1 MRRLTGLVLVGVLAF
16 TFVGSPASRAATVA
30 SSWPVGPQPFG
41 LAIDEQTGKVYVAN
55 SGGAAP
61 DGSGRISVVDPAT
74 GSVDT
79 IRTSLT
85 PNLVLVDSVGR
96 RLYSSNANLNTN
108 ARSLD
113 VFDLDTRASVAN
125 LPVGGYGM
133 ALDRAAGR
141 LYVCESGSLKVIDTP
156 TLAVVA
162 SATAPASTWW
172 FRVAADPDRHH
183 LYVTNIRETSPT
195 FFVLDDRDLTTLA
208 EIPFATATRF
218 AVTVDPGTHFVF
230 VAGGQWDGQA
240 MASALSVI
248 DPDTLSVTQRT
259 SLPGFAVGIALAPSR
274 HRIYVSDNTGYRLY
288 GIDDT
293 TLGIAETMRLEFPPG
308 ELLMHPDRRLYV
320 GNHNT
325 SSQSAS
331 TLVALDL
338 NNHAPVF
345 LSLSLTPSIA
355 FTGDTLRADARAYDP
370 DLAPTIAGNPV
381 SYTYEWSRNGNVL
394 PGAGSPSLDL
404 SVPGRRWHAPHR
416 RRIRRSDRRQHG
428 ADGRGLADYD
438 HTDVE
443 ERYHCDGRQPGSRQ
457 RRPHVRLHM
466 AAERCRHANGNDDVD
481 DGPLRP
487 VGQRQRRQGRHRQRD
502 GHRDRRVI
510 DLPERE
516 HQRDGAQPLGLLRA
530 GRRPNRR
537 IVGDRDSR
545 PWGVQQG
552 RQEARVTRERLEVAG
567 SVEILAARENRDYAG
582 RGIAASGHRRDDAAS
597 AAGQRDA
604 DRASFEIGDDR
615 CAVLVRRGRDGAG
628 DLAMPD
634 DLVRDARA
642 GDELEATPWDG
653 HVDEGGVARNDFERG
668 IGEESECPR
677 TESGREREG
686 RLSQRADK
694 ARPRYEPAAK
704 EAHRSEPRTDPDER
718 HDPDAVSTDA
728 KNRLA
733 DRMVGAAPERRGHD
747 R

>member
-41 LAIDEQTGKVYVAN
+41 LAVDEQTGKVYVAN

-125 LPVGGYGM
+125 LPVGGFGM

-141 LYVCESGSLKVIDTP
+141 LYVCESGSLKVIDTT

-172 FRVAADPDRHH
+172 FSVAADPDRHH

-218 AVTVDPGTHFVF
+218 AVTVDPVTHFVF

-248 DPDTLSVTQRT
+248 DPDTLNVTQRT

-404 SVPGRRWHAPHR
+404 SVPGTGDRGDTISVRVTASDGELVSVASTSVVITDSAPTAAVSL
-416 RRIRRSDRRQHG
+416 SDSAPATKAVLSARAVASDADNDPVTYRFVWKVNGVVRQTTPGPNDSDSFDLAVVGNGDHG
-428 ADGRGLADYD
+428 DRVVVELVASDGTLQSGVASD
-438 HTDVE
+438 
-443 ERYHCDGRQPGSRQ
+443 
-457 RRPHVRLHM
+457 
-466 AAERCRHANGNDDVD
+466 AATVVNTAPTVAVSLSTTT
-481 DGPLRP
+481 PTSKSVLIATV
-487 VGQRQRRQGRHRQRD
+487 VGQDLDSD
-502 GHRDRRVI
+502 GLTYVYTWRLNGVVMRTVTTTSTTDRY
-510 DLPERE
+510 DLSVRGNGDKGDIVSVMVTAT
-516 HQRDGAQPLGLLRA
+516 DGSLTSP
-530 GRRPNRR
+530 
-537 IVGDRDSR
+537 S
-545 PWGVQQG
+545 
-552 RQEARVTRERLEVAG
+552 
-567 SVEILAARENRDYAG
+567 
-582 RGIAASGHRRDDAAS
+582 ASIS
-597 AAGQRDA
+597 AM
-604 DRASFEIGDDR
+604 
-615 CAVLVRRGRDGAG
+615 VRS
-628 DLAMPD
+628 
-634 DLVRDARA
+634 
-642 GDELEATPWDG
+642 
-653 HVDEGGVARNDFERG
+653 H
-668 IGEESECPR
+668 
-677 TESGREREG
+677 
-686 RLSQRADK
+686 
-694 ARPRYEPAAK
+694 
-704 EAHRSEPRTDPDER
+704 
-718 HDPDAVSTDA
+718 
-728 KNRLA
+728 
-733 DRMVGAAPERRGHD
+733 
-747 R
+747 

>member
-41 LAIDEQTGKVYVAN
+41 LAVDEQTGKVYVAN

-125 LPVGGYGM
+125 LLVGGFGM

-141 LYVCESGSLKVIDTP
+141 LYVCESGSLKVIDTT

-172 FRVAADPDRHH
+172 FSVAADPDRHH

-218 AVTVDPGTHFVF
+218 AVTVDPVTHFVF

-248 DPDTLSVTQRT
+248 DPDTLNVTQRT

-331 TLVALDL
+331 TLAALDL

-404 SVPGRRWHAPHR
+404 SVPGTGDRGDTISVRVTA
-416 RRIRRSDRRQHG
+416 SDRELVSVASTSVVITDSAPTAAVSLSDSAPATKAVLSARAVASDADNDPVSYRFVWKVNGVVRQTTPGPNDSDSFDLAVVGNGDHG
-428 ADGRGLADYD
+428 DRVVVELVASDGTLQSGVASD
-438 HTDVE
+438 
-443 ERYHCDGRQPGSRQ
+443 
-457 RRPHVRLHM
+457 
-466 AAERCRHANGNDDVD
+466 AATVVNTAPTVAVSLTTTT
-481 DGPLRP
+481 PTSKSVLIATV
-487 VGQRQRRQGRHRQRD
+487 VGQDLDSD
-502 GHRDRRVI
+502 GLTYVYTWRLNGVVMRTVTTTSTTDRY
-510 DLPERE
+510 DLSVRGNGDKGDIVSVMVTAT
-516 HQRDGAQPLGLLRA
+516 DGSLTSP
-530 GRRPNRR
+530 
-537 IVGDRDSR
+537 S
-545 PWGVQQG
+545 
-552 RQEARVTRERLEVAG
+552 
-567 SVEILAARENRDYAG
+567 
-582 RGIAASGHRRDDAAS
+582 ASIS
-597 AAGQRDA
+597 AM
-604 DRASFEIGDDR
+604 
-615 CAVLVRRGRDGAG
+615 VRS
-628 DLAMPD
+628 
-634 DLVRDARA
+634 
-642 GDELEATPWDG
+642 
-653 HVDEGGVARNDFERG
+653 H
-668 IGEESECPR
+668 
-677 TESGREREG
+677 
-686 RLSQRADK
+686 
-694 ARPRYEPAAK
+694 
-704 EAHRSEPRTDPDER
+704 
-718 HDPDAVSTDA
+718 
-728 KNRLA
+728 
-733 DRMVGAAPERRGHD
+733 
-747 R
+747 

>member
-41 LAIDEQTGKVYVAN
+41 LAVDEQTGKVYVAN

-125 LPVGGYGM
+125 LPVGGFGM

-141 LYVCESGSLKVIDTP
+141 LYVCESGSLKVIDTT

-172 FRVAADPDRHH
+172 FSVAADPDRHH

-218 AVTVDPGTHFVF
+218 AVTVDPVTHFVF

-248 DPDTLSVTQRT
+248 DPDTLNVTQRT

-331 TLVALDL
+331 TLAALDL

-404 SVPGRRWHAPHR
+404 SVPGTGDRGDTISVRVTASDGELVSVASTSVVITDSAPTAAVSL
-416 RRIRRSDRRQHG
+416 SDSAPATKAVLSARAVASDADNDPVTYRFVWKVNGVVRQTTPGPNDSDSFDLAVVGNGDHG
-428 ADGRGLADYD
+428 DRVVVELVASDGTLQSGVASD
-438 HTDVE
+438 
-443 ERYHCDGRQPGSRQ
+443 
-457 RRPHVRLHM
+457 
-466 AAERCRHANGNDDVD
+466 AATVVNTAPTVAVSLTTTT
-481 DGPLRP
+481 PTSKSVLIATV
-487 VGQRQRRQGRHRQRD
+487 VGQDLDSD
-502 GHRDRRVI
+502 GLTYVYTWRLNGVVMRTVTTTSTTDRY
-510 DLPERE
+510 DLSVRGNGDKGDIVSVMVTAT
-516 HQRDGAQPLGLLRA
+516 DGSLTSP
-530 GRRPNRR
+530 
-537 IVGDRDSR
+537 S
-545 PWGVQQG
+545 
-552 RQEARVTRERLEVAG
+552 
-567 SVEILAARENRDYAG
+567 
-582 RGIAASGHRRDDAAS
+582 ASIS
-597 AAGQRDA
+597 AM
-604 DRASFEIGDDR
+604 
-615 CAVLVRRGRDGAG
+615 VRS
-628 DLAMPD
+628 
-634 DLVRDARA
+634 
-642 GDELEATPWDG
+642 
-653 HVDEGGVARNDFERG
+653 H
-668 IGEESECPR
+668 
-677 TESGREREG
+677 
-686 RLSQRADK
+686 
-694 ARPRYEPAAK
+694 
-704 EAHRSEPRTDPDER
+704 
-718 HDPDAVSTDA
+718 
-728 KNRLA
+728 
-733 DRMVGAAPERRGHD
+733 
-747 R
+747 

>member
-41 LAIDEQTGKVYVAN
+41 LAVDEQTGKVYVAN

-125 LPVGGYGM
+125 LPVGGFGM

-141 LYVCESGSLKVIDTP
+141 LYVCESGSLKVIDTT

-162 SATAPASTWW
+162 SATAPASAWW
-172 FRVAADPDRHH
+172 FSVAADPDRHH

-218 AVTVDPGTHFVF
+218 AVTVDPVTHFVF

-248 DPDTLSVTQRT
+248 DPDTLNVTQRT

-331 TLVALDL
+331 TLAALDL

-381 SYTYEWSRNGNVL
+381 SYTYEWSRNGKVL
-394 PGAGSPSLDL
+394 PGASSPSLDL
-404 SVPGRRWHAPHR
+404 SVPGTGDRGDTISVRVTASDGELVSVASTSVVITDSAPTAAVSL
-416 RRIRRSDRRQHG
+416 SDSAPATKAVLSARAVASDADNDPVSYRFVWKVNGVVRQTTPGPNDSDSFDLAVVGNGDHG
-428 ADGRGLADYD
+428 DRVVVELVASDGTLQSGVASD
-438 HTDVE
+438 
-443 ERYHCDGRQPGSRQ
+443 
-457 RRPHVRLHM
+457 
-466 AAERCRHANGNDDVD
+466 AATVVNTAPTVAVSLTTTT
-481 DGPLRP
+481 PTSKSVLIATV
-487 VGQRQRRQGRHRQRD
+487 VGQDLDSD
-502 GHRDRRVI
+502 GLTYVYTWRLNGVVMRTVTTTSTTDRY
-510 DLPERE
+510 DLSVRGNGDKGDIVSVMVTAT
-516 HQRDGAQPLGLLRA
+516 DGSLISPSASISA
-530 GRRPNRR
+530 
-537 IVGDRDSR
+537 IV
-545 PWGVQQG
+545 
-552 RQEARVTRERLEVAG
+552 
-567 SVEILAARENRDYAG
+567 
-582 RGIAASGHRRDDAAS
+582 
-597 AAGQRDA
+597 
-604 DRASFEIGDDR
+604 
-615 CAVLVRRGRDGAG
+615 
-628 DLAMPD
+628 
-634 DLVRDARA
+634 
-642 GDELEATPWDG
+642 
-653 HVDEGGVARNDFERG
+653 
-668 IGEESECPR
+668 
-677 TESGREREG
+677 
-686 RLSQRADK
+686 
-694 ARPRYEPAAK
+694 
-704 EAHRSEPRTDPDER
+704 RS
-718 HDPDAVSTDA
+718 H
-728 KNRLA
+728 
-733 DRMVGAAPERRGHD
+733 
-747 R
+747 

>member
-41 LAIDEQTGKVYVAN
+41 LAVDEQTGKVYVAN

-125 LPVGGYGM
+125 LPVGGFGM

-141 LYVCESGSLKVIDTP
+141 LYVCESGSLKVIDTT

-172 FRVAADPDRHH
+172 FSVAADPDRHH

-218 AVTVDPGTHFVF
+218 AVTVDPVTHFVF

-248 DPDTLSVTQRT
+248 DPDTLNVTQRT

-331 TLVALDL
+331 TLAALDL

-355 FTGDTLRADARAYDP
+355 FTGDTLQADARAYDP

-404 SVPGRRWHAPHR
+404 SVPGTGDRGDTISVRVTASDGELVSVASTSVVITDSAPTAAVSL
-416 RRIRRSDRRQHG
+416 SDSAPATKAVLSARAVASDADNDPVTYRFVWKVNGVVRQTTPGPNDSDSFDLAVVGNGDHG
-428 ADGRGLADYD
+428 DRVVVELVASDGTLQSGVASD
-438 HTDVE
+438 
-443 ERYHCDGRQPGSRQ
+443 
-457 RRPHVRLHM
+457 
-466 AAERCRHANGNDDVD
+466 AATVVNTAPTVAVSLSTTT
-481 DGPLRP
+481 PTSKSVLIATV
-487 VGQRQRRQGRHRQRD
+487 VGQDLDSD
-502 GHRDRRVI
+502 GLTYVYTWRLNGVVMRTVTTTSTTDRY
-510 DLPERE
+510 DLSVRGNGDKGDIVSVMVTAT
-516 HQRDGAQPLGLLRA
+516 DGSLISPSASISA
-530 GRRPNRR
+530 
-537 IVGDRDSR
+537 IV
-545 PWGVQQG
+545 
-552 RQEARVTRERLEVAG
+552 
-567 SVEILAARENRDYAG
+567 
-582 RGIAASGHRRDDAAS
+582 
-597 AAGQRDA
+597 
-604 DRASFEIGDDR
+604 
-615 CAVLVRRGRDGAG
+615 
-628 DLAMPD
+628 
-634 DLVRDARA
+634 
-642 GDELEATPWDG
+642 
-653 HVDEGGVARNDFERG
+653 
-668 IGEESECPR
+668 
-677 TESGREREG
+677 
-686 RLSQRADK
+686 
-694 ARPRYEPAAK
+694 
-704 EAHRSEPRTDPDER
+704 RS
-718 HDPDAVSTDA
+718 H
-728 KNRLA
+728 
-733 DRMVGAAPERRGHD
+733 
-747 R
+747 

>member
-30 SSWPVGPQPFG
+30 STWPVGPQPFG
-41 LAIDEQTGKVYVAN
+41 LAVDEQTGKVYVAN

-125 LPVGGYGM
+125 LPVGGFGM

-141 LYVCESGSLKVIDTP
+141 LYVCESGSLKVIDTT

-172 FRVAADPDRHH
+172 FSVAADPDRHH

-218 AVTVDPGTHFVF
+218 AVTVDPVTHFVF

-248 DPDTLSVTQRT
+248 DPDTLNVTQRT

-331 TLVALDL
+331 TLAALDL

-404 SVPGRRWHAPHR
+404 SVPGTGDRGDTISVRVTASDGELVSVASTSVVITDSAPTAAVSL
-416 RRIRRSDRRQHG
+416 SDSAPATKAVLSARAVASDADNDPVTYRFVWKVNGVVRQTTPGPNDSDSFDLAVVGNGDHG
-428 ADGRGLADYD
+428 DRVVVELVASDGTLQSGVASD
-438 HTDVE
+438 
-443 ERYHCDGRQPGSRQ
+443 
-457 RRPHVRLHM
+457 
-466 AAERCRHANGNDDVD
+466 AATVVNTAPTVAVSLSTTT
-481 DGPLRP
+481 PTSKSVLIATV
-487 VGQRQRRQGRHRQRD
+487 VGQDLDSD
-502 GHRDRRVI
+502 GLTYVYTWRLNGVVMRTVTTTSTTDRY
-510 DLPERE
+510 DLSVRGNGDKGDIVSVMVTAT
-516 HQRDGAQPLGLLRA
+516 DGSLTSP
-530 GRRPNRR
+530 
-537 IVGDRDSR
+537 S
-545 PWGVQQG
+545 
-552 RQEARVTRERLEVAG
+552 
-567 SVEILAARENRDYAG
+567 
-582 RGIAASGHRRDDAAS
+582 ASIS
-597 AAGQRDA
+597 AM
-604 DRASFEIGDDR
+604 
-615 CAVLVRRGRDGAG
+615 VRS
-628 DLAMPD
+628 
-634 DLVRDARA
+634 
-642 GDELEATPWDG
+642 
-653 HVDEGGVARNDFERG
+653 H
-668 IGEESECPR
+668 
-677 TESGREREG
+677 
-686 RLSQRADK
+686 
-694 ARPRYEPAAK
+694 
-704 EAHRSEPRTDPDER
+704 
-718 HDPDAVSTDA
+718 
-728 KNRLA
+728 
-733 DRMVGAAPERRGHD
+733 
-747 R
+747 

>member
-30 SSWPVGPQPFG
+30 STWPVGPQPFG
-41 LAIDEQTGKVYVAN
+41 LAVDEQTGKVYVAN

-125 LPVGGYGM
+125 LPVGGFGM

-141 LYVCESGSLKVIDTP
+141 LYVCESGSLKVIDTT

-162 SATAPASTWW
+162 SATAPASAWW
-172 FRVAADPDRHH
+172 FSVAADPDRHH

-218 AVTVDPGTHFVF
+218 AVTVDPVTHFVF

-248 DPDTLSVTQRT
+248 DPDTLNVTQRT

-331 TLVALDL
+331 TLAALDL

-381 SYTYEWSRNGNVL
+381 SYTYEWSRNGKVL
-394 PGAGSPSLDL
+394 PGASSPSLDL
-404 SVPGRRWHAPHR
+404 SVPGTGDRGDTISVRVTASDGELVSVASTSVVITDSAPTAAVSL
-416 RRIRRSDRRQHG
+416 SDSAPATKAVLSARAVASDADNDPVSYRFVWKVNGVVRQTTPGPNDSDSFDLAVVGNGDHG
-428 ADGRGLADYD
+428 DRVVVELVASDGTLQSGVASD
-438 HTDVE
+438 
-443 ERYHCDGRQPGSRQ
+443 
-457 RRPHVRLHM
+457 
-466 AAERCRHANGNDDVD
+466 AATVVNTAPTVAVSLTTTT
-481 DGPLRP
+481 PTSKSVLIATV
-487 VGQRQRRQGRHRQRD
+487 VGQDLDSD
-502 GHRDRRVI
+502 GLTYVYTWRLNGVVMRTVTTTSTTDRY
-510 DLPERE
+510 DLSVRGNGDKGDIVSVMVTAT
-516 HQRDGAQPLGLLRA
+516 DGSLISPSASISA
-530 GRRPNRR
+530 
-537 IVGDRDSR
+537 IV
-545 PWGVQQG
+545 
-552 RQEARVTRERLEVAG
+552 
-567 SVEILAARENRDYAG
+567 
-582 RGIAASGHRRDDAAS
+582 
-597 AAGQRDA
+597 
-604 DRASFEIGDDR
+604 
-615 CAVLVRRGRDGAG
+615 
-628 DLAMPD
+628 
-634 DLVRDARA
+634 
-642 GDELEATPWDG
+642 
-653 HVDEGGVARNDFERG
+653 
-668 IGEESECPR
+668 
-677 TESGREREG
+677 
-686 RLSQRADK
+686 
-694 ARPRYEPAAK
+694 
-704 EAHRSEPRTDPDER
+704 RS
-718 HDPDAVSTDA
+718 H
-728 KNRLA
+728 
-733 DRMVGAAPERRGHD
+733 
-747 R
+747 

>member
-30 SSWPVGPQPFG
+30 STWPVGPQPFG
-41 LAIDEQTGKVYVAN
+41 LAVDEQTGKVYVAN

-125 LPVGGYGM
+125 LPVGGFGM

-141 LYVCESGSLKVIDTP
+141 LYVCESGSLKVIDTT

-172 FRVAADPDRHH
+172 FSVAADPDRHH

-218 AVTVDPGTHFVF
+218 AVTVDPVTHFVF

-248 DPDTLSVTQRT
+248 DPDTLNVTQRT

-331 TLVALDL
+331 TLAALDL

-404 SVPGRRWHAPHR
+404 SVPGTGDRGDTISVRVTASDGELVSVASTSVVITDSAPTAAVSL
-416 RRIRRSDRRQHG
+416 SDSAPATKAVLSARAVASDADNDPVTYRFVWKVNGVVRQTTPGPNDSDSFDLAVVGNGDHG
-428 ADGRGLADYD
+428 DRVVVELVASDGTLQSGVASD
-438 HTDVE
+438 
-443 ERYHCDGRQPGSRQ
+443 
-457 RRPHVRLHM
+457 
-466 AAERCRHANGNDDVD
+466 AATVVNTAPTVAVSLSTTT
-481 DGPLRP
+481 PTSKSVLIATV
-487 VGQRQRRQGRHRQRD
+487 VGQDLDSD
-502 GHRDRRVI
+502 GLTYVYTWRLNGVVMRTVTTTSTTDRY
-510 DLPERE
+510 DLSVRGNGDKGDIVSVMVTAT
-516 HQRDGAQPLGLLRA
+516 DGSLISPSASISA
-530 GRRPNRR
+530 
-537 IVGDRDSR
+537 IV
-545 PWGVQQG
+545 
-552 RQEARVTRERLEVAG
+552 
-567 SVEILAARENRDYAG
+567 
-582 RGIAASGHRRDDAAS
+582 
-597 AAGQRDA
+597 
-604 DRASFEIGDDR
+604 
-615 CAVLVRRGRDGAG
+615 
-628 DLAMPD
+628 
-634 DLVRDARA
+634 
-642 GDELEATPWDG
+642 
-653 HVDEGGVARNDFERG
+653 
-668 IGEESECPR
+668 
-677 TESGREREG
+677 
-686 RLSQRADK
+686 
-694 ARPRYEPAAK
+694 
-704 EAHRSEPRTDPDER
+704 RS
-718 HDPDAVSTDA
+718 H
-728 KNRLA
+728 
-733 DRMVGAAPERRGHD
+733 
-747 R
+747 

>member
-41 LAIDEQTGKVYVAN
+41 LAVDEQTGKVYVAN

-125 LPVGGYGM
+125 LPVGGFGM

-141 LYVCESGSLKVIDTP
+141 LYVCESGSLKVIDTT

-162 SATAPASTWW
+162 SATAPASAWW
-172 FRVAADPDRHH
+172 FSVAADPDRHH

-218 AVTVDPGTHFVF
+218 AVTVDPVTHFVF

-248 DPDTLSVTQRT
+248 DPDTLNVTQRT

-331 TLVALDL
+331 TLAALDL

-381 SYTYEWSRNGNVL
+381 SYTYEWSRNGKVL
-394 PGAGSPSLDL
+394 PGASSPSLDL
-404 SVPGRRWHAPHR
+404 SVPGTGDRGDTISVRVTASDGELVSVASTSVVITDSAPTAAVSL
-416 RRIRRSDRRQHG
+416 SDSAPATKAVLSARAVASDADNDPVTYRFVWKVNGVVRQTTPGPNDSDSFDLAVVGNGDHG
-428 ADGRGLADYD
+428 DRVVVELVASDGTLQSGVASD
-438 HTDVE
+438 
-443 ERYHCDGRQPGSRQ
+443 
-457 RRPHVRLHM
+457 
-466 AAERCRHANGNDDVD
+466 AATVVNTAPTVAVSLTTTT
-481 DGPLRP
+481 PTSKSVLIATV
-487 VGQRQRRQGRHRQRD
+487 VGQDLDSD
-502 GHRDRRVI
+502 GLTYVYTWRLNGVVMRTVTTTSTTDRY
-510 DLPERE
+510 DLSVRGNGDKGDIVSVMVTAT
-516 HQRDGAQPLGLLRA
+516 DGSLISPSASISA
-530 GRRPNRR
+530 
-537 IVGDRDSR
+537 IV
-545 PWGVQQG
+545 
-552 RQEARVTRERLEVAG
+552 
-567 SVEILAARENRDYAG
+567 
-582 RGIAASGHRRDDAAS
+582 
-597 AAGQRDA
+597 
-604 DRASFEIGDDR
+604 
-615 CAVLVRRGRDGAG
+615 
-628 DLAMPD
+628 
-634 DLVRDARA
+634 
-642 GDELEATPWDG
+642 
-653 HVDEGGVARNDFERG
+653 
-668 IGEESECPR
+668 
-677 TESGREREG
+677 
-686 RLSQRADK
+686 
-694 ARPRYEPAAK
+694 
-704 EAHRSEPRTDPDER
+704 RS
-718 HDPDAVSTDA
+718 H
-728 KNRLA
+728 
-733 DRMVGAAPERRGHD
+733 
-747 R
+747 

>member
-41 LAIDEQTGKVYVAN
+41 LAVDEQTGKVYVAN

-125 LPVGGYGM
+125 LPVGGFGM

-141 LYVCESGSLKVIDTP
+141 LYVCESGSLKVIDTT

-172 FRVAADPDRHH
+172 FSVAADPDRHH

-218 AVTVDPGTHFVF
+218 AVTVDPVTHFVF

-248 DPDTLSVTQRT
+248 DPDTLNVTQRT

-331 TLVALDL
+331 TLAALDL

-404 SVPGRRWHAPHR
+404 SVPGTGDRGDTISVRVTASDGELVSVASTSVVITDSAPTAAVSL
-416 RRIRRSDRRQHG
+416 SDSAPATKAVLSARAVASDADNDPVTYRFVWKVNGVVRQTTPGPNDSDSFDLAVVGNGDHG
-428 ADGRGLADYD
+428 DRVVVELVASDGTLQSGVASD
-438 HTDVE
+438 
-443 ERYHCDGRQPGSRQ
+443 
-457 RRPHVRLHM
+457 
-466 AAERCRHANGNDDVD
+466 AATVVNTAPTVAVSLSTTT
-481 DGPLRP
+481 PTSKSVLIATV
-487 VGQRQRRQGRHRQRD
+487 VGQDLDSD
-502 GHRDRRVI
+502 GLTYVYTWRLNGVVMRTVTTTSTTDRY
-510 DLPERE
+510 DLSVRGNGDKGDIVSVMVTAT
-516 HQRDGAQPLGLLRA
+516 DGSLTSP
-530 GRRPNRR
+530 
-537 IVGDRDSR
+537 S
-545 PWGVQQG
+545 
-552 RQEARVTRERLEVAG
+552 
-567 SVEILAARENRDYAG
+567 
-582 RGIAASGHRRDDAAS
+582 ASIS
-597 AAGQRDA
+597 AM
-604 DRASFEIGDDR
+604 
-615 CAVLVRRGRDGAG
+615 VRS
-628 DLAMPD
+628 
-634 DLVRDARA
+634 
-642 GDELEATPWDG
+642 
-653 HVDEGGVARNDFERG
+653 H
-668 IGEESECPR
+668 
-677 TESGREREG
+677 
-686 RLSQRADK
+686 
-694 ARPRYEPAAK
+694 
-704 EAHRSEPRTDPDER
+704 
-718 HDPDAVSTDA
+718 
-728 KNRLA
+728 
-733 DRMVGAAPERRGHD
+733 
-747 R
+747 

>member
-30 SSWPVGPQPFG
+30 STWPVGPQPFG
-41 LAIDEQTGKVYVAN
+41 LAVDEQTGKVYVAN

-125 LPVGGYGM
+125 LPVGGFGM

-141 LYVCESGSLKVIDTP
+141 LYVCESGSLKVIDTT

-172 FRVAADPDRHH
+172 FSVAADPDRHH

-218 AVTVDPGTHFVF
+218 AVTVDPVTHFVF

-248 DPDTLSVTQRT
+248 DPDTLNVTQRT

-331 TLVALDL
+331 TLAALDL

-404 SVPGRRWHAPHR
+404 SVPGTGDRGDTISVRVTASDGELVSVASTSVVITDSAPTAAVSL
-416 RRIRRSDRRQHG
+416 SDSAPATKAVLSARAVASDADNDPVTYRFVWKVNGVVRQTTPGPNDSDSFDLAVVGNGDHG
-428 ADGRGLADYD
+428 DRVVVELVASDGTLQSGVASD
-438 HTDVE
+438 
-443 ERYHCDGRQPGSRQ
+443 
-457 RRPHVRLHM
+457 
-466 AAERCRHANGNDDVD
+466 AATVVNTAPTVAVSLTTTT
-481 DGPLRP
+481 PTSKSVLIATV
-487 VGQRQRRQGRHRQRD
+487 VGQDLDSD
-502 GHRDRRVI
+502 GLTYVYTWRLNGVVMRTVTTTSTTDRY
-510 DLPERE
+510 DLSVRGNGDKGDIVSVMVTAT
-516 HQRDGAQPLGLLRA
+516 DGSLTSP
-530 GRRPNRR
+530 
-537 IVGDRDSR
+537 S
-545 PWGVQQG
+545 
-552 RQEARVTRERLEVAG
+552 
-567 SVEILAARENRDYAG
+567 
-582 RGIAASGHRRDDAAS
+582 ASIS
-597 AAGQRDA
+597 AM
-604 DRASFEIGDDR
+604 
-615 CAVLVRRGRDGAG
+615 VRS
-628 DLAMPD
+628 
-634 DLVRDARA
+634 
-642 GDELEATPWDG
+642 
-653 HVDEGGVARNDFERG
+653 H
-668 IGEESECPR
+668 
-677 TESGREREG
+677 
-686 RLSQRADK
+686 
-694 ARPRYEPAAK
+694 
-704 EAHRSEPRTDPDER
+704 
-718 HDPDAVSTDA
+718 
-728 KNRLA
+728 
-733 DRMVGAAPERRGHD
+733 
-747 R
+747 

>member
-30 SSWPVGPQPFG
+30 STWPVGPQPFG
-41 LAIDEQTGKVYVAN
+41 LAVDEQTGKVYVAN

-125 LPVGGYGM
+125 LPVGGFGM

-141 LYVCESGSLKVIDTP
+141 LYVCESGSLKVIDTT

-172 FRVAADPDRHH
+172 FSVAADPDRHH

-218 AVTVDPGTHFVF
+218 AVTVDPVTHFVF

-248 DPDTLSVTQRT
+248 DPDTLNVTQRT

-331 TLVALDL
+331 TLAALDL

-404 SVPGRRWHAPHR
+404 SVPGTGDRGDTISVRVTASDGELVSVASTSVVITDSAPTAAVSL
-416 RRIRRSDRRQHG
+416 SDSAPATKAVLSARAVASDADNDPVTYRFVWKVNGVVRQTTPGPNDSDSFDLAVVGNGDHG
-428 ADGRGLADYD
+428 DRVVVELVASDGTLQSGVASD
-438 HTDVE
+438 
-443 ERYHCDGRQPGSRQ
+443 
-457 RRPHVRLHM
+457 
-466 AAERCRHANGNDDVD
+466 AATVVNTAPTVAVSLSTTT
-481 DGPLRP
+481 PTSKSVLIATV
-487 VGQRQRRQGRHRQRD
+487 VGQDLDSD
-502 GHRDRRVI
+502 GLTYVYTWRLNGVVMRTVTTTSTTDRY
-510 DLPERE
+510 DLSVRGNGDKGDIVSVMVTAT
-516 HQRDGAQPLGLLRA
+516 DGSLISP
-530 GRRPNRR
+530 
-537 IVGDRDSR
+537 S
-545 PWGVQQG
+545 
-552 RQEARVTRERLEVAG
+552 
-567 SVEILAARENRDYAG
+567 
-582 RGIAASGHRRDDAAS
+582 ASIS
-597 AAGQRDA
+597 AM
-604 DRASFEIGDDR
+604 
-615 CAVLVRRGRDGAG
+615 VRS
-628 DLAMPD
+628 
-634 DLVRDARA
+634 
-642 GDELEATPWDG
+642 
-653 HVDEGGVARNDFERG
+653 H
-668 IGEESECPR
+668 
-677 TESGREREG
+677 
-686 RLSQRADK
+686 
-694 ARPRYEPAAK
+694 
-704 EAHRSEPRTDPDER
+704 
-718 HDPDAVSTDA
+718 
-728 KNRLA
+728 
-733 DRMVGAAPERRGHD
+733 
-747 R
+747 

>member
-30 SSWPVGPQPFG
+30 STWPVGPQPFG
-41 LAIDEQTGKVYVAN
+41 LAVDEQTGKVYVAN

-125 LPVGGYGM
+125 LPVGGFGM

-141 LYVCESGSLKVIDTP
+141 LYVCESGSLKVIDTT

-162 SATAPASTWW
+162 SATAPASAWW
-172 FRVAADPDRHH
+172 FSVAADPDRHH

-218 AVTVDPGTHFVF
+218 AVTVDPVTHFVF

-248 DPDTLSVTQRT
+248 DPDTLNVTQRT

-331 TLVALDL
+331 TLAALDL

-404 SVPGRRWHAPHR
+404 SVPGTGDRGDTISVRVTASDGELVSVASTSVVITDSAPTAAVSL
-416 RRIRRSDRRQHG
+416 SDSAPATKAVLSARAVASDADNDPVTYRFVWKVNGVVRQTTPGPNDSDSFDLAVVGNGDHG
-428 ADGRGLADYD
+428 DRVVVELVASDGTLQSGVASD
-438 HTDVE
+438 
-443 ERYHCDGRQPGSRQ
+443 
-457 RRPHVRLHM
+457 
-466 AAERCRHANGNDDVD
+466 AATVVNTAPTVAVSLSTTT
-481 DGPLRP
+481 PTSKSVLIATV
-487 VGQRQRRQGRHRQRD
+487 VGQDLDSD
-502 GHRDRRVI
+502 GLTYVYTWRLNGVVMRTVTTTSTTDRY
-510 DLPERE
+510 DLSVRGNGDKGDIVSVMVTAT
-516 HQRDGAQPLGLLRA
+516 DGSLISP
-530 GRRPNRR
+530 
-537 IVGDRDSR
+537 S
-545 PWGVQQG
+545 
-552 RQEARVTRERLEVAG
+552 
-567 SVEILAARENRDYAG
+567 
-582 RGIAASGHRRDDAAS
+582 ASIS
-597 AAGQRDA
+597 AM
-604 DRASFEIGDDR
+604 
-615 CAVLVRRGRDGAG
+615 VRS
-628 DLAMPD
+628 
-634 DLVRDARA
+634 
-642 GDELEATPWDG
+642 
-653 HVDEGGVARNDFERG
+653 H
-668 IGEESECPR
+668 
-677 TESGREREG
+677 
-686 RLSQRADK
+686 
-694 ARPRYEPAAK
+694 
-704 EAHRSEPRTDPDER
+704 
-718 HDPDAVSTDA
+718 
-728 KNRLA
+728 
-733 DRMVGAAPERRGHD
+733 
-747 R
+747 

>member
-30 SSWPVGPQPFG
+30 STWPVGPQPFG
-41 LAIDEQTGKVYVAN
+41 LAVDEQTGKVYVAN

-125 LPVGGYGM
+125 LPVGGFGM

-141 LYVCESGSLKVIDTP
+141 LYVCESGSLKVIDTT

-172 FRVAADPDRHH
+172 FSVAADPDRHH

-218 AVTVDPGTHFVF
+218 AVTVDPVTHFVF

-331 TLVALDL
+331 TLAALDL

-394 PGAGSPSLDL
+394 PGASSPSLDL
-404 SVPGRRWHAPHR
+404 SVPGTGDRGDTISVRVTASDGELVSVASTSVVITDSAPTAAVSL
-416 RRIRRSDRRQHG
+416 SDSAPATKAVLSARAVASDADNDPVTYRFVWKVNGVVRQTTPGPNASDSFDLAVVGNGDHG
-428 ADGRGLADYD
+428 DRVVVELVASDGTLQSGVASD
-438 HTDVE
+438 
-443 ERYHCDGRQPGSRQ
+443 
-457 RRPHVRLHM
+457 
-466 AAERCRHANGNDDVD
+466 AATVVNTAPTVAVSLSTTT
-481 DGPLRP
+481 PTSKSVLIATV
-487 VGQRQRRQGRHRQRD
+487 VGQDLDSD
-502 GHRDRRVI
+502 GLTYVYTWRLNGVVMRTVTTTSTTDRY
-510 DLPERE
+510 DLSVRGNGDKGDIVSVMVTAT
-516 HQRDGAQPLGLLRA
+516 DGSLISP
-530 GRRPNRR
+530 
-537 IVGDRDSR
+537 S
-545 PWGVQQG
+545 
-552 RQEARVTRERLEVAG
+552 
-567 SVEILAARENRDYAG
+567 
-582 RGIAASGHRRDDAAS
+582 ASIS
-597 AAGQRDA
+597 AM
-604 DRASFEIGDDR
+604 
-615 CAVLVRRGRDGAG
+615 VRS
-628 DLAMPD
+628 
-634 DLVRDARA
+634 
-642 GDELEATPWDG
+642 
-653 HVDEGGVARNDFERG
+653 H
-668 IGEESECPR
+668 
-677 TESGREREG
+677 
-686 RLSQRADK
+686 
-694 ARPRYEPAAK
+694 
-704 EAHRSEPRTDPDER
+704 
-718 HDPDAVSTDA
+718 
-728 KNRLA
+728 
-733 DRMVGAAPERRGHD
+733 
-747 R
+747 

>member
-30 SSWPVGPQPFG
+30 STWPVGPQPFG
-41 LAIDEQTGKVYVAN
+41 LAVDEQTGKVYVAN

-125 LPVGGYGM
+125 LPVGGFGM

-141 LYVCESGSLKVIDTP
+141 LYVCESGSLKVIDTT

-162 SATAPASTWW
+162 SATAPASAWW
-172 FRVAADPDRHH
+172 FSVAADPDRHH

-218 AVTVDPGTHFVF
+218 AVTVDPVTHFVF

-248 DPDTLSVTQRT
+248 DPDTLNVTQRT

-331 TLVALDL
+331 TLAALDL

-404 SVPGRRWHAPHR
+404 SVPGTGDRGDTISVRVTASDGELVSVASTSVVITDSAPTAAVSL
-416 RRIRRSDRRQHG
+416 SDSAPATKAVLSARAVASDADNDPVTYRFVWKVNGVVRQTTPGPNDSDSFDLAVVGNGDHG
-428 ADGRGLADYD
+428 DRVVVELVASDGTLQSGVASD
-438 HTDVE
+438 
-443 ERYHCDGRQPGSRQ
+443 
-457 RRPHVRLHM
+457 
-466 AAERCRHANGNDDVD
+466 AATVVNTAPTVAVSLSTTT
-481 DGPLRP
+481 PTSKSVLIATV
-487 VGQRQRRQGRHRQRD
+487 VGQDLDSD
-502 GHRDRRVI
+502 GLTYVYTWRLNGVVMRTVTTTSTTDRY
-510 DLPERE
+510 DLSVRGNGDKGDIVSVMVTAT
-516 HQRDGAQPLGLLRA
+516 DGSLTSP
-530 GRRPNRR
+530 
-537 IVGDRDSR
+537 S
-545 PWGVQQG
+545 
-552 RQEARVTRERLEVAG
+552 
-567 SVEILAARENRDYAG
+567 
-582 RGIAASGHRRDDAAS
+582 ASIS
-597 AAGQRDA
+597 AM
-604 DRASFEIGDDR
+604 
-615 CAVLVRRGRDGAG
+615 VRS
-628 DLAMPD
+628 
-634 DLVRDARA
+634 
-642 GDELEATPWDG
+642 
-653 HVDEGGVARNDFERG
+653 H
-668 IGEESECPR
+668 
-677 TESGREREG
+677 
-686 RLSQRADK
+686 
-694 ARPRYEPAAK
+694 
-704 EAHRSEPRTDPDER
+704 
-718 HDPDAVSTDA
+718 
-728 KNRLA
+728 
-733 DRMVGAAPERRGHD
+733 
-747 R
+747 